1 MCGNRPHARRG
12 PAYRMRQTAAR
23 NKSLESVDVGKNLA
37 WPQIRR
43 QAIPGWKITIVK
55 VQIAKNADYQADIG
69 SGTPG
74 AIQVTNLYATARNG
88 SASDSVNASISSKV
102 DPGSARDQRS
112 TCVCALYESATTYF
126 RALQSASDAGD
137 TLTSLAMDPA
147 FRNRGPGPRKAG
159 ALRLPFNPEQ
169 LSSGDQP
176 AFA

>member
-1 MCGNRPHARRG
+1 VCGNRPHARRG

-55 VQIAKNADYQADIG
+55 VQIVKNADYQADIG

-102 DPGSARDQRS
+102 DPGSAWINDRPASVALRES
-112 TCVCALYESATTYF
+112 TATCY
-126 RALQSASDAGD
+126 R
-137 TLTSLAMDPA
+137 
-147 FRNRGPGPRKAG
+147 AG
-159 ALRLPFNPEQ
+159 ALQVAQVTP
-169 LSSGDQP
+169 
-176 AFA
+176 